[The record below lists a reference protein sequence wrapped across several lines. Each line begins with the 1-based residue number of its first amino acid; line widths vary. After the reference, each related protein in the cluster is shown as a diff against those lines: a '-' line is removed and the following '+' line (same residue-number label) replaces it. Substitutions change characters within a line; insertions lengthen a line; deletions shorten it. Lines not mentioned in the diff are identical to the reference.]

1 MSWQEIGPLLWQSLN
16 ETVFMVS
23 LSVLISVLLGLPLGI
38 TLVITREGQIAENKP
53 VYWSLNAVINLLRSI
68 PFIILMVAIVPVT
81 RAIVGTTIGTKAA
94 IVPLVFYAGPYIG
107 RLIESSLLEV
117 DRGIIE
123 AFQAMGA
130 SVWQIIVRVL
140 LPESFPSLVLGTTIA
155 TVGLIGASAMAGAIG
170 GGGLGDLAIRYGY
183 QQFNTEV
190 MVITVAV
197 LVILVQGVQS
207 LGNYLAGRLRRNQG
221 G

>member
-1 MSWQEIGPLLWQSLN
+1 MSWQEIGNLLWQSLN
-16 ETVFMVS
+16 ETIFMVS
-23 LSVLISVLLGLPLGI
+23 LSVLISVLIGLPLGI
-38 TLVITREGQIAENKP
+38 ILVITRAGQIAENKL
-53 VYWSLNAVINLLRSI
+53 VYWSLNAVVNLLRSI
-68 PFIILMVAIVPVT
+68 PFIILMVAIVPIT
-81 RAIVGTTIGTKAA
+81 RAIVGTTIGTEAA

-117 DRGIIE
+117 DKGIIE

-130 SVWQIIVRVL
+130 SVTQIIWRVL

-197 LVILVQGVQS
+197 LVILVQVVQS
-207 LGNYLAGRLRRNQG
+207 LGNYLAGRLRRK
-221 G
+221 

>member
-1 MSWQEIGPLLWQSLN
+1 MNMSWQEIAPLLWQSLD
-16 ETVFMVS
+16 ETVLMVGI
-23 LSVLISVLLGLPLGI
+23 SVLISIGIGLPLGI
-38 TLVITREGQIAENKP
+38 ILVVTRQDHIAENKLI
-53 VYWSLNAVINLLRSI
+53 YWVLNAVINLLRSI

-94 IVPLVFYAGPYIG
+94 IVPLVFYAAPYIG

-117 DRGIIE
+117 DKGIIE

-130 SVWQIIVRVL
+130 SVWQIILRVL
-140 LPESFPSLVLGTTIA
+140 LPESVPSLLLGATIA

-207 LGNYLAGRLRRNQG
+207 LGNYLAGKLRRN
-221 G
+221 

>member
-1 MSWQEIGPLLWQSLN
+1 VSWQEIAPLLWRSLN
-16 ETVFMVS
+16 ETVLMVS
-23 LSVLISVLLGLPLGI
+23 LSIVISVLVGLPLGI
-38 TLVITREGQIAENKP
+38 ILVITREGQIAENKP
-53 VYWSLNAVINLLRSI
+53 VYWILNALINVLRSI

-117 DRGIIE
+117 DKGIVE

-130 SVWQIIVRVL
+130 SIWQIILRVL
-140 LPESFPSLVLGTTIA
+140 LPEAFPSLLLGATIA

-170 GGGLGDLAIRYGY
+170 GGGLGDLAIRFGY
-183 QQFNTEV
+183 QQFDTEV

-197 LVILVQGVQS
+197 LVVLVQGVQS
-207 LGNYLAGRLRRNQG
+207 LGNYVAGRLRHKQG
-221 G
+221 A